1 MNSQGQMSGVRPRG
15 RRLVHGL
22 LVLALMG
29 LTSCSTTSSSNSPIR
44 WPWKRE
50 RTVPPAPAGY
60 GNNRAPAA
68 TGADPF
74 LPSPTRPAADQQPAP
89 AGRENASLSAPI
101 PVDST
106 RPS

>member
-1 MNSQGQMSGVRPRG
+1 MNSQGQLSGVRPC
-15 RRLVHGL
+15 RRWLMHAL
-22 LVLALMG
+22 LVVALAG
-29 LTSCSTTSSSNSPIR
+29 LAGCSTTSSSNSPIR

-50 RTVPPAPAGY
+50 RSVPPAPTGY
-60 GNNRAPAA
+60 GNNRPPAA

-89 AGRENASLSAPI
+89 TGRENASLAAPI